1 MKRYEYKHYKCNYTE
16 EEWES
21 LIYNAKLARA
31 SIKTTEDG
39 AIIHAPKFGE
49 CAIQTYPSWD
59 IEQAHKEL
67 HEKMLP
73 MRAKRDWS
81 IETSNFNRIWCRI
94 CWTEYEEKCGGR
106 DNLVNVMLNDLY
118 LDDLERLIV
127 ELQSGVD
134 YYVEEKKNN

>member
-1 MKRYEYKHYKCNYTE
+1 MKEYEYKHYKCDYTKK
-16 EEWES
+16 EWKS
-21 LIYNAKLARA
+21 LISYAKWIRA

-59 IEQAHKEL
+59 IEQAHMEL

-73 MRAKRDWS
+73 KMAKHDLWS
-81 IETSNFNRIWCRI
+81 EEADNFKRIWCRI

-106 DNLVNVMLNDLY
+106 DNLVNVILNEMY
-118 LDDLERLIV
+118 SDDLEHLIV
-127 ELQSGVD
+127 DLQD
-134 YYVEEKKNN
+134 YV